1 MSPVRHVRN
10 LAPLAA
16 VAILVAA
23 VLSACG
29 SGSSSSSSPSVA
41 ASDQLEV
48 RPVYARY
55 APGVALGPEIPKD
68 LVDEMSGT
76 QCPTDPRVVGGKL
89 LMCDPGKTVFLMD
102 APIIS
107 GGVQKATATHI
118 GNQKLWYVRV
128 DLTEDAQKKLTE
140 ASKSLDG
147 HEIAYVFGGEV
158 ITSIIV
164 DSSYDPTHVVLL
176 GDYDE
181 AQAKKLAEQINAA

>member
-1 MSPVRHVRN
+1 VRHLRK
-10 LAPLAA
+10 LAPL
-16 VAILVAA
+16 VLVATLA
-23 VLSACG
+23 AALLSACG
-29 SGSSSSSSPSVA
+29 SGSGSSSSPSVA

-55 APGVALGPEIPKD
+55 ARGVALGPQIPKD

-107 GGVQKATATHI
+107 GGVEKATATHI
-118 GNQKLWYVRV
+118 GNQKLWYVKV
-128 DLTEDAQKKLTE
+128 DLTPDAQKTLTD

-147 HEIAYVFGGEV
+147 HEIAYIFNGEV
-158 ITSIIV
+158 LTSIIV
-164 DSSYDPTHVVLL
+164 DSSYDPTHIVIL
-176 GDYDE
+176 GDYNE
-181 AQAKKLAEQINAA
+181 AQAKKLADDINAA